1 LERRSRSETEFLR
14 VCTWKVL
21 GFALLVWPDLGW
33 PERLAAFHAG
43 RLVAWSNQ
51 AAKRT
56 HPLRSSFPDLR
67 DQYRQKFGGTFSE
80 EGESPSQPI
89 AKLIQGGSHLQSF
102 ILQYCIAKHCLSA
115 SRKIGKLATRFL
127 VLASPAWQER

>member
-1 LERRSRSETEFLR
+1 M
-14 VCTWKVL
+14 L
-21 GFALLVWPDLGW
+21 GFALMVWPDLGW

-43 RLVAWSNQ
+43 RLVAWRNQ

-56 HPLRSSFPDLR
+56 HPLRSSFPGLR
-67 DQYRQKFGGTFSE
+67 DQYRQKLGGTFSE
-80 EGESPSQPI
+80 EGEAPSQPI

-102 ILQYCIAKHCLSA
+102 NIAKRYSSA

-127 VLASPAWQER
+127 VLATSAWQE